1 VSTKPF
7 AIRNTPRAKITEYLL
22 NENHPVGGGK
32 AAFFFRF
39 GFSAERW
46 HVLAAALD
54 DHPIRNPV
62 ENETVTAFGT
72 KHLVRCASNSG
83 WSKSLHRHRLDH
95 GGWDFEA
102 RDSLSRRQDRA
113 RS

>member
-7 AIRNTPRAKITEYLL
+7 AFRNTPRAKITEYLL

-54 DHPIRNPV
+54 DHPIRNS
-62 ENETVTAFGT
+62 
-72 KHLVRCASNSG
+72 C
-83 WSKSLHRHRLDH
+83 
-95 GGWDFEA
+95 
-102 RDSLSRRQDRA
+102 
-113 RS
+113 